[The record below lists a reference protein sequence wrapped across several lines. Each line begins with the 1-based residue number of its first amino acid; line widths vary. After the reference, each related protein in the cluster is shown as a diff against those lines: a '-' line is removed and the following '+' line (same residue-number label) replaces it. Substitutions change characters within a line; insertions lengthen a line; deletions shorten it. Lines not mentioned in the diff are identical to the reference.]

1 MSEELKWMRLDNA
14 AKIFPAIIRRN
25 WNNVFRVSAVLTEP
39 VDPEILQS
47 AVEAVIPR
55 FHSMAVR
62 LRRGMFWY
70 YLEQVPHAPQVRA
83 DGSYPMIQMNHQ
95 ELRTCAFRILYYKN
109 RVAAEFFHALTD
121 GTGGMIFLKT
131 LVAAYL
137 SLRYDLK
144 IQPGFGVLDLR
155 EPPRREEL
163 EDSFQR
169 FAGTVAM
176 SRKESNA
183 YHLKGVPEPEGFR
196 NLITGVV
203 DTQQL
208 KALAHQYKATVT
220 AFLAAV
226 MTETLIAL
234 QKERGGKQKSV
245 KITIPVNLRRLFGS
259 QTLRNFALTVNPGV
273 DPRLGDYDLQELCTI
288 IGRQLAIEVT
298 PKLMASRIAA
308 NLLPEQRLIM
318 KVMPLFVKNLAM
330 RSVYRIVGESKGSLN
345 ISNLGFQKLPETMCP
360 YVTRLDFIIGVQATY
375 HNNCSVASYGNA
387 TTINMIRNIKESE
400 LERRFF
406 SRLVELGL
414 PVAIESNQRPLARR

>member
-25 WNNVFRVSAVLTEP
+25 WNNVFRVSATLIEP

-55 FHSMAVR
+55 FPSMAVR
-62 LRRGMFWY
+62 LRRSMFWY
-70 YLEQVPHAPQVRA
+70 YLEQVPHAPQVRM

-95 ELRTCAFRILYYKN
+95 ELHTCAFRVLYYKN
-109 RVAAEFFHALTD
+109 RIAAEFFHALTD
-121 GTGGMIFLKT
+121 GTGGMVFLKT

-137 SLRYDLK
+137 SLRYHLT

-155 EPPRREEL
+155 ESPRREEL

-176 SRKESNA
+176 SRKESNV
-183 YHLKGVPEPEGFR
+183 YHLKGASEPEGFR

-203 DTQQL
+203 DTRQL
-208 KALAHQYKATVT
+208 KELAHQYGVTVT

-234 QKERGGKQKSV
+234 QKQRGGKQKSV

-259 QTLRNFALTVNPGV
+259 ETLRNFALTVNPGV
-273 DPRLGDYDLQELCTI
+273 DPRLGEYDLQELCTI
-288 IGRQLAIEVT
+288 IGQQITLEVT

-308 NLLPEQRLIM
+308 NVNPEQRLIM

-345 ISNLGFQKLPETMCP
+345 ISNLGFQQLPEEMRP

-375 HNNCSVASYGNA
+375 HNNCSVASYGNV
-387 TTINMIRNIKESE
+387 TTINMIRNIQESE

-414 PVAIESNQRPLARR
+414 PVTVESNQRPLARR

>member
-25 WNNVFRVSAVLTEP
+25 WNNVFRVSAALIEP

-55 FHSMAVR
+55 FPSMAVR

-70 YLEQVPHAPQVRA
+70 YLEQVPRAPQVRM

-109 RVAAEFFHALTD
+109 RIAAEFFHALTD

-155 EPPRREEL
+155 ESPRREEL

-176 SRKESNA
+176 SRKEPNA

-308 NLLPEQRLIM
+308 NVNPEQRLIM
-318 KVMPLFVKNLAM
+318 KVTPLFVKNLAM